1 MTRSTESGVR
11 LTALR
16 PKATVRSMFCCGPGI
31 SVRKSGYPS
40 AKKPFAPAVS
50 AALDGAYSSF
60 SRLYHALF
68 SCPYYKLRF
77 PDVNGLAKE
86 EKSLLLLLSS
96 VTMHARVFVGYHG
109 ENGTIWEN
117 AKKKYTLFPN
127 LRLLPLPACAAPK
140 AKARASEMLQ
150 SPGPLLEQDSRIRYS
165 RMMRCCPGS
174 L

>member
-77 PDVNGLAKE
+77 PDVNSLEQE

-96 VTMHARVFVGYHG
+96 VTMRARVFVGYHG

-117 AKKKYTLFPN
+117 AKKKTHYF
-127 LRLLPLPACAAPK
+127 PACVCCRFRPAQRQK
-140 AKARASEMLQ
+140 QR
-150 SPGPLLEQDSRIRYS
+150 PGRLKCFSRPGLCWS
-165 RMMRCCPGS
+165 RTVEFVTAE
-174 L
+174 